1 MELLI
6 VGIVLAAA
14 VALYIM
20 ERWSKGE
27 EIVVADAGKI
37 GIAASALTGG
47 ILFAVGGSE
56 EAITLASD
64 TATTVVDVAQDM
76 FVGKPAF

>member
-1 MELLI
+1 MELLV
-6 VGIVLAAA
+6 VGIVLLAA
-14 VALYIM
+14 VALYVM

-56 EAITLASD
+56 EIVTMASE
-64 TATTVVDVAQDM
+64 ASSTVVDVAQDM